1 MNDLKNLKKAF
12 ILLDK
17 ENTGVISYDVKK
29 LSECNYFLY
38 FNWVVDNL
46 NNLQIPDSGNEDQVF
61 LNFDQFI
68 EIMTNN
74 IIKNRE
80 TFGRDKIVFESGKNK
95 KYIIYIK
102 ICFRNIEC
110 WVYVMPLSKKRWI
123 KNWSANRIP
132 LTILNR

>member
-46 NNLQIPDSGNEDQVF
+46 NNLQMPDSGNEDQVF

-80 TFGRDKIVFESGKNK
+80 TFGRDKIVFESGKYK
-95 KYIIYIK
+95 K
-102 ICFRNIEC
+102 
-110 WVYVMPLSKKRWI
+110 
-123 KNWSANRIP
+123 
-132 LTILNR
+132 